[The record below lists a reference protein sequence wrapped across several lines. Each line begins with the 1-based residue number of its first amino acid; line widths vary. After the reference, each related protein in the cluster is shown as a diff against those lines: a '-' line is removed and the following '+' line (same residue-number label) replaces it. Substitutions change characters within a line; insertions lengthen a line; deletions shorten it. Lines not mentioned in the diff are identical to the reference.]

1 MEEFVTD
8 SMALILYLENRK
20 MPKEAKQIFQKA
32 DLEEVKILIP
42 SMVLAEIGYLSER
55 NKIQLSLQRVE
66 NFILAQKGYTVYPQT
81 MEVIKSSFDIKD
93 IPELH
98 DRIIAGTAKLLGVKI
113 ITNDPKII
121 ASLAVDTV
129 WK

>member
-8 SMALILYLENRK
+8 TMALILYLENRK
-20 MPKEAKQIFQKA
+20 MPIDAKRIFQKA
-32 DLEEVKILIP
+32 DIEEVKILIP

-55 NKIQLSLQRVE
+55 NKIQLSLQKVE
-66 NFILAQKGYTVYPQT
+66 EYILAQKGYAVYPQT
-81 MEVIKSSFDIKD
+81 LEVIKSSFEIQD

-113 ITNDPKII
+113 ITNVPKIE
-121 ASLAVDTV
+121 ASLAVDNV

>member
-8 SMALILYLENRK
+8 TMALILYLENRK
-20 MPKEAKQIFQKA
+20 MPIDAKRIFQKA
-32 DLEEVKILIP
+32 DIEEVKILIP

-55 NKIQLSLQRVE
+55 NKIQLSLQKVE
-66 NFILAQKGYTVYPQT
+66 EYILAQKGYAVYPQT
-81 MEVIKSSFDIKD
+81 LEVIKSSFEIQD

-113 ITNDPKII
+113 ITNDPKIE
-121 ASLAVDTV
+121 ASLAVDNV